1 MAPADTLALEERI
14 LVLAPFGKDA
24 PGVVHMLVRA
34 GLSAEACSDLDDV
47 CAKLEAGAGML
58 LVSDEALGPGRCL
71 TDWLQNQPPWSDL
84 PIIVVAR
91 AAHRAHAVE
100 RIWPVLSERL
110 GNVVLL
116 ERPLRSAT
124 LISTVQ
130 SALRARRRHYQV
142 RDHLREREG
151 AAAELRQLNETLEQ
165 RVHER
170 TRELEQAH
178 QRLVAEV
185 DERRQIEAALRHAQ
199 KLEAVGQLTGGVAH
213 DFNNL
218 LTAVLGNLELIGMR
232 HGDTGTQKLVNSA
245 VASAERGAQLTQQL
259 LAFARKQHLEPKLLS
274 LNDIVTA
281 MSGLLERAIGTS
293 IRVHLRLERGLWSA
307 LVDPNQLELLILN
320 LGINARDAM
329 PKGGRIAI
337 ATANLRAADPDR
349 PADLPPGDLIRLSVA
364 DTGEGMSE
372 EVLARA
378 FEPFFT
384 TKERGRGS
392 GLGLSQVY
400 GVAKQS
406 GGDVRIKSA
415 PGCGTQVDIYL
426 PRARGAAPAWTA
438 ERAPTPAQIP
448 RGDATVLVVDDDRD
462 VREFIVTSLHNLG
475 YRVLEAASGLAALEV
490 VAREDSID
498 GLLVDYAMPG
508 MTGAEL
514 AQRLARRRPDLPLL
528 FTTGYAEDRALDEQL
543 RGAPLLRKPFKLAEL
558 AEKMDTMLRRTIAP
572 PQPS

>member
-1 MAPADTLALEERI
+1 MAAADALTHEERI
-14 LVLAPFGKDA
+14 LVLTPFGKDA

-34 GLSAEACSDLDDV
+34 GLSAESCGDLDDV
-47 CAKLEAGAGML
+47 CGKLSAGAGML
-58 LVSDEALGPGRCL
+58 LVSDEAIGPGRCL
-71 TDWLQNQPPWSDL
+71 SDWLQHQPPWSDL

-91 AAHRAHAVE
+91 VAHRAHAVE

-116 ERPLRSAT
+116 ERPLRGAT

-130 SALRARRRHYQV
+130 SALRARRRQYQV
-142 RDHLREREG
+142 RDYLRERES
-151 AAAELRQLNETLEQ
+151 AAAELKQLNETLEQ
-165 RVHER
+165 RVRER
-170 TRELEQAH
+170 ARELEQAH

-185 DERRQIEAALRHAQ
+185 DERRQVEAALRHAQ

-232 HGDTGTQKLVNSA
+232 HGDAGTQKLVNSA

-259 LAFARKQHLEPKLLS
+259 LAFARKQHLEPRLLS
-274 LNDIVTA
+274 LNDVVAA

-293 IRVHLRLERGLWSA
+293 IRVELRLERGLWSA

-329 PKGGRIAI
+329 PKGGRITI
-337 ATANLRAADPDR
+337 GTANLPAADPNR
-349 PADLPPGDLIRLSVA
+349 PADLPPGDLIRLAVA
-364 DTGEGMSE
+364 DTGQGMSE

-415 PGCGTQVDIYL
+415 LGRGTEVDIYL

-438 ERAPTPAQIP
+438 EGAPASAQIP
-448 RGDATVLVVDDDRD
+448 RGDATVLVVDDDHD

-490 VAREDSID
+490 VARDDSID
-498 GLLVDYAMPG
+498 GVLVDYAMPG

-528 FTTGYAEDRALDEQL
+528 FTTGYAEERALDEQL

-558 AEKMDTMLRRTIAP
+558 AEKMEAMLRRTAAP
-572 PQPS
+572 ARSS